1 MKHFNIFLVVS
12 LCIAGVALFLTKQD
26 EYRNDKIQD
35 FYTRQKETSSLKL
48 KSTQEEILIVQTALK
63 DLRVQEEEECASIRA
78 NGEKERSIL
87 KSQMD
92 ESRTEEQN
100 ERDAQ
105 RRDYRELKNN
115 LKNQLSEEEINIHSK
130 RTEILN
136 KLISKEEETNTK
148 IALTSALIGENTK
161 NLSIAERS
169 IQYDAD
175 LPATEKANRL
185 RAFQKTKEAVV
196 LKNQDLAES
205 IKKNK
210 DEFADY
216 KVKAIKDLRTL
227 DLSMRKKNTEF
238 WKIASTLVLKDPK
251 GLHKKMGEEIKLSLT
266 EENISINEI
275 KEKYRSQRKSY
286 ESDLKAL
293 QESKS
298 RTNADLIAAM
308 NALKEPPRE
317 DIDKIALI
325 NGGAA
330 GLILIFGIF
339 YFMYVKSTA
348 QLIE

>member
-35 FYTRQKETSSLKL
+35 FYTQQKETSTLKL
-48 KSTQEEILIVQTALK
+48 KSTQEEIQIVQTALK
-63 DLRVQEEEECASIRA
+63 DLRTQEDEECAGLRA
-78 NGEKERSIL
+78 NGGKERTIL

-92 ESRTEEQN
+92 ETRIEEQN
-100 ERDAQ
+100 ERDAL
-105 RRDYRELKNN
+105 RREYRELKKN

-130 RTEILN
+130 RIEILN

-148 IALTSALIGENTK
+148 IALTSNLIGENTK

-175 LPATEKANRL
+175 LTAAEKANRL
-185 RAFQKTKEAVV
+185 RAFQKTKDAV
-196 LKNQDLAES
+196 LFQNKDLAES
-205 IKKNK
+205 IKKEK
-210 DEFADY
+210 DDFAAY
-216 KVKAIKDLRTL
+216 KVKAIKNLRTL

-251 GLHKKMGEEIKLSLT
+251 GLHKKVGEEIKLSLT
-266 EENISINEI
+266 EENITINEV

-298 RTNADLIAAM
+298 RINADLIAAI

-339 YFMYVKSTA
+339 YFMYVKSTVHF
-348 QLIE
+348 IK